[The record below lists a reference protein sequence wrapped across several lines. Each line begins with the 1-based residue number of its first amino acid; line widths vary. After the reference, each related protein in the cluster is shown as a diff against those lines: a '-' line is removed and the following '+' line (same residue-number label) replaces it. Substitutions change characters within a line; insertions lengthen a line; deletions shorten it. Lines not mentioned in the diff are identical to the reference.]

1 MTVSVLLSRNSHLEV
16 SVRRSISKP
25 QSLDDLRDAQKV
37 ADYRLSLLESQI
49 EELKA
54 EHARAFA
61 KRQLIVRAIQYNT
74 CNPIDKLP
82 LSHLA
87 SFLQPKDVCNLA
99 AVCSSFREKLA
110 DNGVIMPNISIT
122 NNNITASAV
131 CRFVMNLTC
140 SSVVNLNIDARLRS
154 NAHLLYFLSSKAS
167 ALSNLCSFSITGGT
181 VRQDIQNS
189 LLSFFENL
197 PMNTLQSLHISGIT
211 EIAIVGKLIRT
222 QAGSL
227 KSLQVDYLASGHGT
241 DVDGL
246 VLPVMP
252 NLESLH
258 FDVADLSEAPVSVL
272 TELLE
277 KIKNKKKLKNLYI
290 PHVELLRDNET
301 GFSTLLN
308 LIGKEFPGL
317 EQIVLRFHGLSLPLD
332 EIYDLRRS
340 LCRLPA
346 FNISRNFLIA
356 MDKWAS
362 WWPPIE
368 KVWPKDTVI
377 TGRAVF
383 REQIEFSSFGVPS
396 DRAWLRL
403 PRKEKEF
410 WNDCITPG
418 IERLFKRDE

>member
-16 SVRRSISKP
+16 SVRRSFSKP
-25 QSLDDLRDAQKV
+25 QSLDDLKDAQKV

-61 KRQLIVRAIQYNT
+61 KRQLIVRAIQSNT
-74 CNPIDKLP
+74 CSPIDKLP

-87 SFLQPKDVCNLA
+87 SFLQPKDVCTLA
-99 AVCSSFREKLA
+99 SVCSSFREKLA
-110 DNGVIMPNISIT
+110 DNGVIMPNISLT
-122 NNNITASAV
+122 NNSVSASAI

-154 NAHLLYFLSSKAS
+154 NAHLLYFIASKSSK
-167 ALSNLCSFSITGGT
+167 LSNLRSFSITGGT
-181 VRQDIQNS
+181 VRADIQNS
-189 LLSFFENL
+189 LISFFDNI
-197 PMNTLQSLHISGIT
+197 PKDTLHCMHISGIT
-211 EIAIVGKLIRT
+211 EISIVGKLIRS

-227 KSLQVDYLASGHGT
+227 KSLRVDYLASGHGT
-241 DVDGL
+241 DVDESI
-246 VLPVMP
+246 LPEMP

-272 TELLE
+272 TDFLQ
-277 KIKNKKKLKNLYI
+277 KIKDKRKFKKLYI
-290 PHVELLRDNET
+290 PHVELLRDKET

-308 LIGKEFPGL
+308 LISQEFPGL
-317 EQIVLRFHGLSLPLD
+317 DQIVLRFHGLALPLE

-340 LCRLPA
+340 LARLPA

-356 MDKWAS
+356 MNQWAS

-368 KVWPKDTVI
+368 KVWPKDTII

-403 PRKEKEF
+403 PRKDKDF
-410 WNDCITPG
+410 WNDCVTPG
-418 IERLFKRDE
+418 IERLFKRD